1 MGKVV
6 KPVEWTTRATN
17 DLEKV
22 TKFNV
27 KLYGSKKAL
36 EISTDLLKSTEI
48 LENSDVDLT
57 ECGSIDT
64 AFSHLKY
71 EYRKLINNQIVL
83 ISNYSHHSSCYE
95 LSLGVNVHSCFHFPN
110 KLPVFD

>member
-36 EISTDLLKSTEI
+36 EISTDLLKSTKI

-71 EYRKLINNQIVL
+71 EYRKLINNHVKITYRIGMTNIYIVRVF
-83 ISNYSHHSSCYE
+83 NTRQH
-95 LSLGVNVHSCFHFPN
+95 PN
-110 KLPVFD
+110 KNR